1 MIKKDCLRASSYR
14 SEYYHIVIVLVLL
27 VLVVEADLG
36 EKDRSKG
43 NFRLRV

>member
-14 SEYYHIVIVLVLL
+14 SEYYHIVIVLL